1 MHGEGKVKTLANP
14 STIDLILA
22 NCPGTFQNTKV
33 FERRHSDLHK
43 CSQFKGN
50 TFPNRNS
57 KSFLIVTT
65 GTCKMMILEQ
75 I

>member
-1 MHGEGKVKTLANP
+1 MHGAGKVKNLANR
-14 STIDLILA
+14 SATDLILA

-43 CSQFKGN
+43 CPQFKGN

-57 KSFLIVTT
+57 EVIPYSNYRNL
-65 GTCKMMILEQ
+65 
-75 I
+75 